1 MEALV
6 GASLLA
12 MAAARYT
19 PSLKRYSVP
28 VARELAPARRRSRRK
43 PADVVSPKKCVSLFW
58 GGFATQR
65 EQAPSHGWCRG

>member
-28 VARELAPARRRSRRK
+28 VARELAPARRRSRRSSVDTMNLEEFVE
-43 PADVVSPKKCVSLFW
+43 PVV
-58 GGFATQR
+58 
-65 EQAPSHGWCRG
+65 RGCLLMIIAF